1 MNLFDLST
9 THWCVVHR
17 CLNPGD
23 ATSVFVEDSQGTA
36 LECLFA
42 KAAPVNQYMLYLMYL
57 YFNFVF
63 AFAVGIQQAA
73 VAGSVCKIWP
83 SCIGNQSKTDKIA
96 ICDLAQIGGKFGESF
111 FLLKSRWTVILLQM
125 CWLFRGHLV
134 GQSTCWL
141 LCNLQYF
148 TSNCVRQLCPRNWQ
162 RLLAK
167 AISDNRR
174 RRRKIATGNLPD
186 YKSLGNL
193 VGFYFCCARDLVVT
207 QYTTAQCVV

>member
-1 MNLFDLST
+1 M
-9 THWCVVHR
+9 
-17 CLNPGD
+17 
-23 ATSVFVEDSQGTA
+23 
-36 LECLFA
+36 
-42 KAAPVNQYMLYLMYL
+42 
-57 YFNFVF
+57 
-63 AFAVGIQQAA
+63 
-73 VAGSVCKIWP
+73 SVCKSRPRQSVYVFVFVFQICICICCGYRI
-83 SCIGNQSKTDKIA
+83 STSGRFCLQNLASIGNQSKTDKIA

-174 RRRKIATGNLPD
+174 RRRRIATGFFPD
-186 YKSLGNL
+186 YKSLDNL
-193 VGFYFCCARDLVVT
+193 IGFYFCCARDLVVT
-207 QYTTAQCVV
+207 QYTTAQCAV

>member
-1 MNLFDLST
+1 MFDLST

-42 KAAPVNQYMLYLMYL
+42 KAAPANQYMLYLMYL

-83 SCIGNQSKTDKIA
+83 ALA
-96 ICDLAQIGGKFGESF
+96 IRVRPIRLQF
-111 FLLKSRWTVILLQM
+111 VIL
-125 CWLFRGHLV
+125 HKSV
-134 GQSTCWL
+134 E
-141 LCNLQYF
+141 
-148 TSNCVRQLCPRNWQ
+148 
-162 RLLAK
+162 
-167 AISDNRR
+167 
-174 RRRKIATGNLPD
+174 
-186 YKSLGNL
+186 SLGKA
-193 VGFYFCCARDLVVT
+193 FFCSRAGEL
-207 QYTTAQCVV
+207 

>member
-1 MNLFDLST
+1 
-9 THWCVVHR
+9 
-17 CLNPGD
+17 
-23 ATSVFVEDSQGTA
+23 
-36 LECLFA
+36 
-42 KAAPVNQYMLYLMYL
+42 MYL

-83 SCIGNQSKTDKIA
+83 ALA
-96 ICDLAQIGGKFGESF
+96 IRVRPIRLQF
-111 FLLKSRWTVILLQM
+111 VILHKSVESLEKAFIILVQM

-148 TSNCVRQLCPRNWQ
+148 TSNCVRQLCPRNWK

-186 YKSLGNL
+186 YKSLDNL
-193 VGFYFCCARDLVVT
+193 IGFYFCCARDLVAT

>member
-111 FLLKSRWTVILLQM
+111 FLLKSWSIVILVEM
-125 CWLFRGHLV
+125 CWLFRGYLV
-134 GQSTCWL
+134 AGCCATCNTSHPIACVSCVQETGRDCWL
-141 LCNLQYF
+141 RLSLTIGGDAERLQREIYLI
-148 TSNCVRQLCPRNWQ
+148 TKVWT
-162 RLLAK
+162 
-167 AISDNRR
+167 IW
-174 RRRKIATGNLPD
+174 
-186 YKSLGNL
+186 
-193 VGFYFCCARDLVVT
+193 
-207 QYTTAQCVV
+207 

>member
-1 MNLFDLST
+1 
-9 THWCVVHR
+9 
-17 CLNPGD
+17 
-23 ATSVFVEDSQGTA
+23 
-36 LECLFA
+36 
-42 KAAPVNQYMLYLMYL
+42 
-57 YFNFVF
+57 
-63 AFAVGIQQAA
+63 
-73 VAGSVCKIWP
+73 
-83 SCIGNQSKTDKIA
+83 
-96 ICDLAQIGGKFGESF
+96 
-111 FLLKSRWTVILLQM
+111 M

-186 YKSLGNL
+186 YKSLDNL
-193 VGFYFCCARDLVVT
+193 IGFYFCCARDLVVT
-207 QYTTAQCVV
+207 QYIQLHSVLCKTCATFCAISCVLCNLLCNAMPMQSAGLTLPSAVLAAASSLPEVASHS